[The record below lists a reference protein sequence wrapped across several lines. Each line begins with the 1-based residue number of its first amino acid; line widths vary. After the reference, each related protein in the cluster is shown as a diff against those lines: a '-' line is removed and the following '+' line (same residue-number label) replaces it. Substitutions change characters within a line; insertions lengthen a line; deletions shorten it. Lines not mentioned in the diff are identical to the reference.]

1 MQNTNNTLET
11 SNPKGL
17 HQPLTNNFVD
27 AAPEENALVAGDSLP
42 ACDCY
47 PYVPRL
53 LWHEQVLRTNNS
65 GEIIGWL
72 SLIYAADENGH
83 GIPKLKV
90 RFVDLLT
97 TEEEQES
104 GYWMHDITDTPLGQ
118 FVIRSWTTLYR
129 GYYDALLHRYAEW
142 LARAQKQMNDTMTPQ
157 SVEGGVV

>member
-17 HQPLTNNFVD
+17 HQPLPNNFAE
-27 AAPEENALVAGDSLP
+27 AAPEENALVADDSLP

-83 GIPKLKV
+83 GVPKLKV
-90 RFVDLLT
+90 ELVDLLT
-97 TEEEQES
+97 TEEEQKS
-104 GYWMHDITDTPLGQ
+104 GYWMHNITDTPLGQ
-118 FVIRSWTTLYR
+118 FVIKAWKTLYR
-129 GYYDALLHRYAEW
+129 GCYDDLLHRYAEW
-142 LARAQKQMNDTMTPQ
+142 LARAQKRMKNSKTPQ
-157 SVEGGVV
+157 LVEGGSV